1 MVSPVSWPWPTV
13 PAPSFTPVTSITPH
27 LIPSSP
33 GVYAWAREGR
43 VVYLGVAASG
53 GGLRSRI
60 RTHLGTSTDLSRSA
74 FRRSV
79 AEHVLDVAGA
89 SRKRLRTLDVK
100 EVAVVNDWVRE
111 CSVGWIE
118 TARAEEARELEERL
132 LAQHQPLL
140 NRRQAQ

>member
-1 MVSPVSWPWPTV
+1 MVPPVSWPWRTV
-13 PAPSFTPVTSITPH
+13 PAPSFTPVPSLTVH

-60 RTHLGTSTDLSRSA
+60 RTHLARSTDLSRSA

-79 AEHVLDVAGA
+79 AEHVLGLAGA
-89 SRKRLRTLDVK
+89 PRKRLRTLDVT
-100 EVAVVNDWVRE
+100 EVAVVNDWVRA
-111 CSVGWIE
+111 CSLGWIE

-132 LAQHQPLL
+132 LTQHQPVL
-140 NRRQAQ
+140 NQRQAQ